1 MAILRVAVPPRRSQT
16 VRILRNRTLFFVVTV
31 LVSLLFTKYYF
42 LFTHEH
48 YEPASSERMADFKA
62 DKVFQKRVLPIL
74 LAKGTVLLT
83 GTSLDHALKGC
94 CVVSCMALL
103 YGFGALLRETG
114 PNSPPGAEFLLLIPV
129 AWNYIALNGIYHSY
143 DIPSLAFFC
152 WGVVLF
158 LRHRYTWFYLLYAL
172 ASLNRESTCFITIAL
187 FALLL
192 RAPSEKLTP
201 FRLGELWK
209 GNRLLFLHCAGQTIL
224 WLIVKTSLEYAFR
237 GNPGTYYE
245 KTFSMLSF
253 LENALAGK
261 ASWPYI
267 APDTFFG
274 NPRCFLTLFM
284 GIWLLIP
291 FLWSFVPGQTRKL
304 LWILPPYL
312 LAAALY
318 ANLME
323 SRVYHEVNIVLT
335 ACIVAGL
342 SGWWR
347 SRCAKSDGVAA
358 SP

>member
-1 MAILRVAVPPRRSQT
+1 MKISP
-16 VRILRNRTLFFVVTV
+16 NRTLFFCGTI
-31 LVSLLFTKYYF
+31 LASLLFTKYYF
-42 LFTHEH
+42 LFTHE
-48 YEPASSERMADFKA
+48 YYDPASSKHMSDFKA

-74 LAKGTVLLT
+74 FANGTVYLT
-83 GTSLDHALKGC
+83 GISLDRALKGC
-94 CVVSCMALL
+94 CVVSCIALL
-103 YGFGALLRETG
+103 YGFRALLRETVS
-114 PNSPPGAEFLLLIPV
+114 NASPGVEFLLFVPV
-129 AWNYIALNGIYHSY
+129 SWNYIALNGIYHSY

-158 LRHRYTWFYLLYAL
+158 LRHQYTWFYLVYAL

-192 RAPSEKLTP
+192 WTPRAKLSPS
-201 FRLGELWK
+201 RLGELWK
-209 GNRLLFLHCAGQTIL
+209 GNRHLFMHSAGQTTL
-224 WLIVKTSLEYAFR
+224 WLLIKNSLEYAFR

-245 KTFSMLSF
+245 ETFSMITF
-253 LENALAGK
+253 LENAFAGK
-261 ASWPYI
+261 ASWPYL

-274 NPRCFLTLFM
+274 NPRCFFSLFM

-291 FLWSFVPGQTRKL
+291 FLWSFIPSKTRKL
-304 LWILPPYL
+304 LWIVPPYFL
-312 LAAALY
+312 VAALY

-347 SRCAKSDGVAA
+347 SRFTKSDGVA
-358 SP
+358 SSH

>member
-1 MAILRVAVPPRRSQT
+1 
-16 VRILRNRTLFFVVTV
+16 
-31 LVSLLFTKYYF
+31 
-42 LFTHEH
+42 
-48 YEPASSERMADFKA
+48 
-62 DKVFQKRVLPIL
+62 
-74 LAKGTVLLT
+74 
-83 GTSLDHALKGC
+83 
-94 CVVSCMALL
+94 
-103 YGFGALLRETG
+103 
-114 PNSPPGAEFLLLIPV
+114 
-129 AWNYIALNGIYHSY
+129 
-143 DIPSLAFFC
+143 
-152 WGVVLF
+152 
-158 LRHRYTWFYLLYAL
+158 
-172 ASLNRESTCFITIAL
+172 
-187 FALLL
+187 
-192 RAPSEKLTP
+192 
-201 FRLGELWK
+201 
-209 GNRLLFLHCAGQTIL
+209 
-224 WLIVKTSLEYAFR
+224 
-237 GNPGTYYE
+237 
-245 KTFSMLSF
+245 MLSF